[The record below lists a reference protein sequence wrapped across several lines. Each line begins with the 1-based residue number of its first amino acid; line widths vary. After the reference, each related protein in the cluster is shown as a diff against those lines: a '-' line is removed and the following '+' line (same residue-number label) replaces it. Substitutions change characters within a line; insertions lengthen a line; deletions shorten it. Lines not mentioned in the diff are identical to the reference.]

1 MFTFTLEPRRQL
13 VPLTELF
20 ILCHLG
26 HGRLTALE
34 QSQSLNIDHDI
45 LHSCTSLE
53 NKGILTLNQDT
64 YEIVKAW
71 YPTVILTLQQKHACW
86 WPHDGTWLADWWF

>member
-1 MFTFTLEPRRQL
+1 M
-13 VPLTELF
+13 F
-20 ILCHLG
+20 ILSAILI

-34 QSQSLNIDHDI
+34 QSQSLNIDHADI

-71 YPTVILTLQQKHACW
+71 YPTVILTLQQKHMLVAS
-86 WPHDGTWLADWWF
+86 